1 MRYSFAKMHG
11 AGNDYIYMDRF
22 HGHAVPSDP
31 AAAAAVWS
39 RRHFSIGAD
48 GLILILPHP
57 ECDAEMRMF
66 NADGSEGK
74 MCGNG
79 IRCVGKYLYDTG
91 LKHQQN
97 LKIMTK
103 SGVRYLKV
111 IENPETGKASALVVN
126 MGRPCWDPAQI
137 PVQTENGQADHLTL
151 ALDGYGTLTV
161 DCVSMGNP
169 HAVCFV
175 SDVDAINL
183 ETVGPLVE
191 HHPAFPEGVNAEF
204 VEVMDSHTLKFR
216 VWERGS
222 GETLACGTGVC
233 AACAAAVSRGICR
246 KNEKITVHVRGGTLE
261 IVIDDDWTVYM
272 AGPAELAYQGEVE
285 FDG

>member
-11 AGNDYIYMDRF
+11 AGNDYIYMDGF

-31 AAAAAVWS
+31 SAAAAAWS

-126 MGRPCWDPAQI
+126 MGRPCWEPDQI
-137 PVQTENGQADHLTL
+137 PVQTENGRADHLML
-151 ALDGYGTLTV
+151 MLDGYGTMTA

-175 SDVDAINL
+175 SDVDSVNL
-183 ETVGPLVE
+183 EAVGPLIE

-204 VEVMDSHTLKFR
+204 VEVIDSHTLKFR

-233 AACAAAVSRGICR
+233 AACAVAVNRGICR
-246 KNEKITVHVRGGTLE
+246 KNEKIIVHVRGGTLE

-272 AGPAELAYQGEVE
+272 AGPAELAYRGEVE

>member
-11 AGNDYIYMDRF
+11 AGNDYIYMDGF

-222 GETLACGTGVC
+222 G
-233 AACAAAVSRGICR
+233 
-246 KNEKITVHVRGGTLE
+246 
-261 IVIDDDWTVYM
+261 
-272 AGPAELAYQGEVE
+272 
-285 FDG
+285 